1 MGRNLN
7 TFKQWEGIWKKI
19 TFHVVIF
26 ILIVN
31 WNFLQLY
38 FWVTVD
44 YSFVKIPSSCQNSF
58 QLSKFLP
65 VVKIPYSCQNVL
77 QLSKFLTVVKI
88 SYSCQNVLQL
98 SKFLTVFK
106 IPSSCKNF
114 LQLSK
119 FHPVVK
125 ISYSCQNLL
134 QLSKFFWKG
143 ANFMRIHGNSILK
156 NYISLDI
163 YFLNFTF

>member
-58 QLSKFLP
+58 QLSKFLTVVKMSYSCQNFLQLSKFLTVVKMSYSCQNFLQCSKFLP
-65 VVKIPYSCQNVL
+65 VVKISYSCQNFI

-88 SYSCQNVLQL
+88 SYSCQNSFGKVPILWGYMEI
-98 SKFLTVFK
+98 VFWRTT
-106 IPSSCKNF
+106 S
-114 LQLSK
+114 
-119 FHPVVK
+119 V
-125 ISYSCQNLL
+125 
-134 QLSKFFWKG
+134 
-143 ANFMRIHGNSILK
+143 
-156 NYISLDI
+156 
-163 YFLNFTF
+163 